1 MAKKTKKLSV
11 KRETL
16 RQLDSLS
23 DEQLRGVAG
32 GSIYVAVSSGCNSG
46 VISSLG
52 TSRDTLSYNYNNYS
66 H

>member
-1 MAKKTKKLSV
+1 MAKKTRKLAV

-16 RQLDSLS
+16 RQLDSLN

-32 GSIYVAVSSGCNSG
+32 GTIIVYISGGCNSG

-52 TSRDTLSYNYNNYS
+52 TSRDTLSLGYS
-66 H
+66 Y